1 MAVGPR
7 VPTFND
13 LGDVVR
19 NQSWKTAQFR
29 AENQPRNVGAAG
41 RGSSVPQIEVLK
53 GLSGLKEQLESLILE
68 AVRLVDL
75 KARMSNAGFVVGA
88 DQRELENRTILCGT
102 QPRNLGCRWRGS
114 ILEAVHLG
122 DLDDRVKAR
131 LERQLGR
138 RRLSARTL
146 RMRRFRFS

>member
-1 MAVGPR
+1 M
-7 VPTFND
+7 
-13 LGDVVR
+13 
-19 NQSWKTAQFR
+19 
-29 AENQPRNVGAAG
+29 
-41 RGSSVPQIEVLK
+41 
-53 GLSGLKEQLESLILE
+53 ILE

-122 DLDDRVKAR
+122 DLDDRAKRVSNDSLVGGAYQR
-131 LERQLGR
+131 EPCPCADSDFLDR
-138 RRLSARTL
+138 RHRVDPGAL
-146 RMRRFRFS
+146 